1 MDTIPS
7 SMLPVLPR
15 PSQTPAISTARLL
28 LRPFKADDFSVLR
41 KLRTT
46 PEVMRWTHQGRID
59 LTEHETR
66 AWMDNF
72 IYENDE
78 KKRSNYNYVVW
89 RRESAEN
96 DTPAKDNIEG
106 TETEK
111 LSFLGVLGVISLAG
125 LHGPE
130 VGYLFLPEAWGKGY
144 ATEAL
149 YGFTTAWWE
158 LPLHKST
165 ASSNS
170 QDQGKLFAV
179 TSKSNTG
186 STKVLA
192 KCGWSITGEGTE
204 NIKDCQVEILK
215 WILKRPVCDAGVDC
229 QMSSG

>member
-1 MDTIPS
+1 MDTMPFSI
-7 SMLPVLPR
+7 LPILPR
-15 PSQTPAISTARLL
+15 PSQTPAISTPRLL
-28 LRPFKADDFSVLR
+28 LCPFKADDYSVLR

-78 KKRSNYNYVVW
+78 KKRRNYNFVVW
-89 RRESAEN
+89 SRESAEN
-96 DTPAKDNIEG
+96 DSPKSA
-106 TETEK
+106 ETEK
-111 LSFLGVLGVISLAG
+111 LSFIGVLGVISLAG

-149 YGFTTAWWE
+149 NGFTRTWWE
-158 LPLHKST
+158 LPLDKYT

-170 QDQGKLFAV
+170 QGQRKLFAV

-186 STKVLA
+186 SAKVLA
-192 KCGWSITGEGTE
+192 KCGWSIAGQGTE
-204 NIKDCQVEILK
+204 KIEDCEVEVLE
-215 WILKRPVCDAGVDC
+215 WILKRPLCDAGVG
-229 QMSSG
+229 S

>member
-1 MDTIPS
+1 
-7 SMLPVLPR
+7 
-15 PSQTPAISTARLL
+15 
-28 LRPFKADDFSVLR
+28 
-41 KLRTT
+41 
-46 PEVMRWTHQGRID
+46 
-59 LTEHETR
+59 
-66 AWMDNF
+66 MDNF

-78 KKRSNYNYVVW
+78 TKRSNYNFVVW

-96 DTPAKDNIEG
+96 DTLDKANIEG
-106 TETEK
+106 AETEK
-111 LSFLGVLGVISLAG
+111 LSFVGILGVISLVG

-149 YGFTTAWWE
+149 NGFTTAWWE

-170 QDQGKLFAV
+170 QEEGTLFAV

-186 STKVLA
+186 SAKVLA

-204 NIKDCQVEILK
+204 NIQDCQVKILK
-215 WILKRPVCDAGVDC
+215 WILRRPLYDAGVDG
-229 QMSSG
+229 QTPSS

>member
-1 MDTIPS
+1 MDMIPS
-7 SMLPVLPR
+7 SILPILPR
-15 PSQTPAISTARLL
+15 PSQTTAISTARLL
-28 LRPFKADDFSVLR
+28 LCPFKADDFSVLH

-78 KKRSNYNYVVW
+78 KKRRNYNFVVW
-89 RRESAEN
+89 KRESAEN
-96 DTPAKDNIEG
+96 DTPDNYNLEG
-106 TETEK
+106 AETEK
-111 LSFLGVLGVISLAG
+111 LSFIGVLGVISLAG

-130 VGYLFLPEAWGKGY
+130 LGYLFLPEAWGKGY

-149 YGFTTAWWE
+149 NGFTTAWWE
-158 LPLHKST
+158 LPLSKST
-165 ASSNS
+165 ASNNS

-179 TSKSNTG
+179 TSKLNTG
-186 STKVLA
+186 SRKVLG

-204 NIKDCQVEILK
+204 NFGDCQVELLK
-215 WILKRPVCDAGVDC
+215 WILKRPLRDAGIDC
-229 QMSSG
+229 QSSSS